1 MNKLMTSV
9 LNLPGVIV
17 EDYKQTGETLILV
30 IKSQKTTAS
39 CPVCSQSSHHLH
51 QNYRDLVRDLPIGN
65 KEVMLRVN
73 RRRFK
78 CKNCRKPFN
87 ESLAFLEKKK
97 NFTKRYA
104 QSIAEQVVHSDIN
117 NVAKNNKLTEEEVWS
132 MVKAVANKIL
142 PIDVKNLQ
150 KLGIDEIILVKG
162 QGKFI
167 VVLVDLST
175 HKLIGLVAD
184 RKQGAIEKKMLEWGE
199 EVLNQIEEVSM
210 DMTGN
215 YKSLVK
221 KLCPN
226 ANVTVDRFHVTKM
239 IHEELNQARIEQK
252 KAASSLKAKER
263 AKLLESLKGSKYT
276 LLKAENDLSSQQKLK
291 LKQVKDASPL
301 VGSMQILKEE
311 FHTLFE
317 KSNSLG
323 DGILELTDWLKK
335 AQPYYKK
342 SVETIKR

>member
-1 MNKLMTSV
+1 M
-9 LNLPGVIV
+9 
-17 EDYKQTGETLILV
+17 
-30 IKSQKTTAS
+30 
-39 CPVCSQSSHHLH
+39 
-51 QNYRDLVRDLPIGN
+51 
-65 KEVMLRVN
+65 
-73 RRRFK
+73 
-78 CKNCRKPFN
+78 
-87 ESLAFLEKKK
+87 AFLEKKK

-104 QSIAEQVVHSDIN
+104 QRIAEQVVHSDIN

-132 MVKAVANKIL
+132 MVKNVANQIL
-142 PIDVKNLQ
+142 PIDVKYLQ
-150 KLGIDEIILVKG
+150 KLGIDEISLVKG

-167 VVLVDLST
+167 VVLVDLKT
-175 HKLIGLVAD
+175 HKLIGLVAE
-184 RKQGAIEKKMLEWGE
+184 RKQAAIEKKMLEWGE

-226 ANVTVDRFHVTKM
+226 ADVTVDRFHVTKM

-276 LLKAENDLSSQQKLK
+276 LLKAENNLSSQQRLNLK
-291 LKQVKDASPL
+291 KVKNALLL
-301 VGSMQILKEE
+301 VGTMHILKEE
-311 FHTLFE
+311 FHSLFE
-317 KSNSLG
+317 KSNSWG
-323 DGILELTDWLKK
+323 EGILELTDWLKK

-342 SVETIKR
+342 SVETIKRWLGEIGGYFEE

>member
-1 MNKLMTSV
+1 MV
-9 LNLPGVIV
+9 
-17 EDYKQTGETLILV
+17 
-30 IKSQKTTAS
+30 
-39 CPVCSQSSHHLH
+39 
-51 QNYRDLVRDLPIGN
+51 LVRDLPIN
-65 KEVMLRVN
+65 NREVMLRVN

-97 NFTKRYA
+97 NFTKRQA

-117 NVAKNNKLTEEEVWS
+117 NVAKNNKLTEEEVWL
-132 MVKAVANKIL
+132 MVKTVANQIL
-142 PIDVKNLQ
+142 PIDVKYLQ
-150 KLGIDEIILVKG
+150 KLGRDEISLVKR

-167 VVLVDLST
+167 VVLVDLKT
-175 HKLIGLVAD
+175 HKLIGLVGQN
-184 RKQGAIEKKMLEWGE
+184 KQATIEKKMLEWGE

-226 ANVTVDRFHVTKM
+226 ADVTVDRFYVTKM
-239 IHEELNQARIEQK
+239 IHEELNQARIEKK

-276 LLKAENDLSSQQKLK
+276 LLKAENNLSSQQKLN
-291 LKQVKDASPL
+291 LKKVKDASPL
-301 VGSMQILKEE
+301 VGIMHILKEE
-311 FHTLFE
+311 FHSLF
-317 KSNSLG
+317 
-323 DGILELTDWLKK
+323 
-335 AQPYYKK
+335 
-342 SVETIKR
+342 